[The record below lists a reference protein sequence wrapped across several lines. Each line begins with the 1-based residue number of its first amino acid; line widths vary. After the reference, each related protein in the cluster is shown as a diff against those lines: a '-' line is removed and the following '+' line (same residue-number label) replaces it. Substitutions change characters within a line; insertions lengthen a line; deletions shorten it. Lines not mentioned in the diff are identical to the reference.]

1 MIASRRVTRLSE
13 IIDAFAAGY
22 LVDELSDAVCG
33 LLDGAGVLPAEQR
46 LERGEC
52 LLDGIQVGAV
62 GWQKE
67 ELGADVADGTANRAG
82 FVAADTTL
90 RFSLRRCI
98 TSIAFSA

>member
-1 MIASRRVTRLSE
+1 M
-13 IIDAFAAGY
+13 
-22 LVDELSDAVCG
+22 VDELSDAVCG
-33 LLDGAGVLPAEQR
+33 LLDGAGVFLTEER
-46 LERGEC
+46 LEFGEC
-52 LLDGIQVGAV
+52 LLDRVQVGAV

-67 ELGADVADGTANRAG
+67 EIGADVADGTANRAG